1 VATGGGLRS
10 TAPAGRSDR
19 AARNGSKGTGTP
31 PVLDDIDKA
40 IVRAL
45 QVDGRMS
52 YARLGPEVGLSQ
64 AAVRQRVQRLIDS
77 GAMQVVAVTDPLSVG
92 FTVQALIGVRADGD
106 LRALATSLAAIEE
119 IDYVVI
125 ASGGFDLLVEVVCE
139 DADHLMTVLNDTIRT
154 TPGVRSA
161 EAFTYLDLVKQ
172 TYSWGTR

>member
-1 VATGGGLRS
+1 
-10 TAPAGRSDR
+10 
-19 AARNGSKGTGTP
+19 
-31 PVLDDIDKA
+31 
-40 IVRAL
+40 
-45 QVDGRMS
+45 
-52 YARLGPEVGLSQ
+52 
-64 AAVRQRVQRLIDS
+64 
-77 GAMQVVAVTDPLSVG
+77 VG